1 MITAI
6 GILAALTVGAALA
19 LDARSASERGRSE
32 SGALALLSVV
42 CVAVGVL
49 LAAQA
54 LGVVTCLYEP
64 RT

>member
-19 LDARSASERGRSE
+19 LDARSANERGRAE
-32 SGALALLSVV
+32 SGVLALLSVV
-42 CVAVGVL
+42 CIAVGVL

-54 LGVVTCLYEP
+54 FGGVT
-64 RT
+64 